1 MVYCAYCG
9 KSFTRKEHLERHIPS
24 HTNVKPH
31 RCSACQLSFARRDL
45 LQRHHSTYHE
55 ARDPME
61 PLPGGVPTIA
71 GRTPIACLN
80 CAQAKTG
87 CDKRVPCARC
97 ADKNLECQARFA
109 RRSSKAA
116 LRAAQATA
124 AMSSTQNQITIPP
137 QPSITTTATTVNPDP
152 LIKTSGSESP
162 ENTCNATTIDPRIQ
176 QHENPVKKDSPANS
190 QMSSDEFP
198 SPHPRVESFDPRVES
213 FDDLFNLSSNYI
225 SEEPSYQDMLTWTEY
240 PLDLDMYADNMD
252 NMDLTQA
259 NVALSTFKEPSDISS
274 NSEHIS
280 SSRGSIHTRST
291 SIMSTCDLES
301 TIKSV
306 DMTLNTPTDTTI
318 REFQSVIVAE
328 SAWPLARC
336 NPLTYSNTCPRT
348 AIVHLECLEQKSRQE
363 GTWSALEQ
371 YLEQVDWDA
380 ADMASVIPMTSRT
393 RDNML
398 AITQTFLH
406 KALEIHRGG
415 LNSPAK
421 SYTAPRLISFLI
433 LPPTKV
439 LEYFLRSYVRNLS
452 FFYSLVSAGCVDP
465 NEMLQ
470 NNQAAALLVLLMI
483 AQGASAVPTAEARAL
498 SAGLIE
504 TCRISLFDII
514 EKDIEMCA
522 DPTTLRC
529 ALLFTLLGA
538 WSGDKWLMDI
548 AMGQRGMYISMLKHA
563 GMFEPQPSMMRTF
576 NSSATVELQW
586 REWLHRESQNR
597 LVYNFVMVDQELSLF
612 HDTAPM
618 LSTSELCTPLPCPD
632 LLWTS
637 ANADQWY
644 AAAQRIYGYTANV
657 NPQLLSTAPPVS
669 PSLHDLFQDL
679 LDDKLSR
686 RLDTRRP
693 DSRRQDSL
701 TPHQLRL
708 LLHPIQS
715 CLYHITQMLSCFSD
729 GMGTISIGNRIG
741 IKSSFESR
749 RDEFQVLLQKWYELT
764 ITYYNA
770 NPTCA
775 ISKTNLVLFHLIS
788 LNAITNFLEIERMA
802 RREKVDGC
810 YWVQSP
816 RPKPCHRPCISH
828 REEAIFHCGQVFRL
842 IRSIPRDRRPSW
854 WSAGIYRA
862 TLILWTD
869 TMLRLDPNFQK
880 HEGLGPP
887 VPIDQ
892 VTPEDPA
899 VITYLWTGDG
909 VPVLTHQRDG
919 THTNLEKPG
928 DVLEYAVQTL
938 DDGVS
943 SRFTDGIRRKL
954 VMLNSRWQADGRT
967 GAGVTVQVPT
977 TSVCEHG

>member
-1 MVYCAYCG
+1 MVFCAYCG

-24 HTNVKPH
+24 
-31 RCSACQLSFARRDL
+31 REWCSRGRMKLVELTPGAQTQTDL

-61 PLPGGVPTIA
+61 PLPGGVPTVA

-124 AMSSTQNQITIPP
+124 AAMSSTQNQITLPP
-137 QPSITTTATTVNPDP
+137 QTSPTTPATTVNPAFMDIDQAVIKPDP
-152 LIKTSGSESP
+152 PIKSSMSP
-162 ENTCNATTIDPRIQ
+162 ENSGNSMTIDPRIQ
-176 QHENPVKKDSPANS
+176 QHESPAKKNSPANS
-190 QMSSDEFP
+190 HMSADDFP
-198 SPHPRVESFDPRVES
+198 SPHPRVEGL
-213 FDDLFNLSSNYI
+213 DDFLHMGNDFI
-225 SEEPSYQDMLTWTEY
+225 PPEPNYQDMLVWTDY
-240 PLDLDMYADNMD
+240 PLDLDIYTNNMPLQADVPMP
-252 NMDLTQA
+252 
-259 NVALSTFKEPSDISS
+259 TFTELSDISS
-274 NSEHIS
+274 NSEHMS

-291 SIMSTCDLES
+291 SIMSTADFD
-301 TIKSV
+301 TGIKPSV
-306 DMTLNTPTDTTI
+306 DMTLNTPTDTMI
-318 REFQSVIVAE
+318 PEFEVVIAAE
-328 SAWPLARC
+328 AAWPLARC
-336 NPLTYSNTCPRT
+336 NPPIYSNTCPRT
-348 AIVHLECLEQKSRQE
+348 AIVHLECLERKSRQE
-363 GTWSALEQ
+363 GTWNALEQ

-380 ADMASVIPMTSRT
+380 TDMASVIPMTPRT

-415 LNSPAK
+415 VNSPVK
-421 SYTAPRLISFLI
+421 SYTSSRLMSFLV
-433 LPPTKV
+433 LPPSKI

-522 DPTTLRC
+522 DPTALRC

-548 AMGQRGMYISMLKHA
+548 AMGQRGMYLSMLKHA
-563 GMFEPQPSMMRTF
+563 GMFEAQPSMIPTF
-576 NSSATVELQW
+576 SSSTNAELQW
-586 REWLHRESQNR
+586 RSWLHRESQNR

-618 LSTSELCTPLPCPD
+618 LSTSELCAPLPGPE
-632 LLWTS
+632 LLWMS
-637 ANADQWY
+637 ANAEQWV
-644 AAAQRIYGYTANV
+644 AAVQSIYGCTANV
-657 NPQLLSTAPPVS
+657 NPQLLTTP
-669 PSLHDLFQDL
+669 PSLTPSLYDLFQDL
-679 LDDKLSR
+679 LNDNLSR
-686 RLDTRRP
+686 R
-693 DSRRQDSL
+693 QGSL

-708 LLHPIQS
+708 LLHPLQS

-729 GMGTISIGNRIG
+729 VMGTRRIGNRTG

-749 RDEFQVLLQKWYELT
+749 RDEIQGLLQKWYELT
-764 ITYYNA
+764 IAYYKA

-775 ISKTNLVLFHLIS
+775 TSKTNLVLYHLIS
-788 LNAITNFLEIERMA
+788 LNAITNFPEIERLA
-802 RREKVDGC
+802 RREGFDGS
-810 YWVQSP
+810 YWELSL
-816 RPKPCHRPCISH
+816 RHKRCISQ
-828 REEAIFHCGQVFRL
+828 REEAIFHSGQVFRL
-842 IRSIPRDRRPSW
+842 LRSMPRDRRPSW
-854 WSAGIYRA
+854 WSAGVYRA

-869 TMLRLDPNFQK
+869 SVSRLDPNFQK
-880 HEGLGPP
+880 RDESGAA
-887 VPIDQ
+887 VAIDQ
-892 VTPEDPA
+892 VTPENPI
-899 VITYLWTGDG
+899 VIAYLWNGDG
-909 VPVLTHQRDG
+909 VPVLSHPHGDG
-919 THTNLEKPG
+919 SARISLEKPG
-928 DVLEYAVQTL
+928 DVLEYAVKTL
-938 DDGVS
+938 EEGIS
-943 SRFTDGIRRKL
+943 TRFTDGIRRKL
-954 VMLNSRWQADGRT
+954 VALSGNWQADGLHGGT
-967 GAGVTVQVPT
+967 ATVQASA
-977 TSVCEHG
+977 TSLC